1 MWQVSRLR
9 LFRNCVGF
17 AFAFLQ
23 TLATALFVSYAI
35 QEKPLE
41 EWGVGLLR
49 TLELAKQ
56 YIERVGRDVQEN
68 RPGAILRRSGL
79 SI

>member
-1 MWQVSRLR
+1 MAGFSFALV
-9 LFRNCVGF
+9 RNCVGF

-23 TLATALFVSYAI
+23 SLATALFVSYAI

-56 YIERVGRDVQEN
+56 YIERVGRDVHAGE
-68 RPGAILRRSGL
+68 
-79 SI
+79 